1 MFLNS
6 LIVRTV
12 EMSLKETRIVLCLT
26 IFEFD
31 YVHYFVIVDIHC
43 VVLTIC
49 FEITILKLIC

>member
-12 EMSLKETRIVLCLT
+12 EMSLEETRIVLCLT

-49 FEITILKLIC
+49 FEITVLKLIC